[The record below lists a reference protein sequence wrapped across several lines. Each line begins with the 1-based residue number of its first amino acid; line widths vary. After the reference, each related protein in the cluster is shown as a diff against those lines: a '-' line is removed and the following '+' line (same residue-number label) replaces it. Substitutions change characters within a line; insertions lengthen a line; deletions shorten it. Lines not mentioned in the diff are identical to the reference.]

1 MNDPIDNIEQN
12 KLASLNS
19 DNNANN
25 EVVGETV
32 ELLGAVGELSR
43 DAYIGAVRQAR
54 SFVTFLHKQIKP

>member
-1 MNDPIDNIEQN
+1 MNDQHQN

-19 DNNANN
+19 TDNANN
-25 EVVGETV
+25 EVVEETV

-54 SFVTFLHKQIKP
+54 SLVTFLHKQIKS